1 MRVQRGGESWQERR
15 GGNTGI
21 LRREAAPG
29 EPGPGSGPVRMELS
43 EVQAQRGKARAGG
56 WAGAVSE
63 AAEPDLQHGLCSQ
76 FSGTPFEG
84 LGRGG
89 NVI

>member
-1 MRVQRGGESWQERR
+1 MDGAERGAGTVVGGE
-15 GGNTGI
+15 
-21 LRREAAPG
+21 
-29 EPGPGSGPVRMELS
+29 
-43 EVQAQRGKARAGG
+43 G
-56 WAGAVSE
+56 WGVGRAVSE

-76 FSGTPFEG
+76 CSGTPFEG

>member
-1 MRVQRGGESWQERR
+1 M
-15 GGNTGI
+15 
-21 LRREAAPG
+21 
-29 EPGPGSGPVRMELS
+29 RMELS
-43 EVQAQRGKARAGG
+43 EVQAQRWEARAGG

-76 FSGTPFEG
+76 CSGTPFEG